1 MKIYD
6 LSREIMSTRPFE
18 GDPAPA
24 MTRLAN
30 MADDGYNLSTIAMSL
45 HAATH
50 VDAPLHFIRRGKDVA
65 SLPAEIFVGECTVM
79 TVPGRRLDAM
89 YFMRYPSTERLLL
102 RSGPNKTDKAIT
114 ELNRGDAVYV
124 YYQVGE
130 FYYVQVATTGKK
142 GFAYAS
148 YISAEKSVPTK

>member
-1 MKIYD
+1 MAVYATDGDFYFVKMDKDGKIGF
-6 LSREIMSTRPFE
+6 MSKKFVNVSEDTASDTPKTTV
-18 GDPAPA
+18 PP
-24 MTRLAN
+24 
-30 MADDGYNLSTIAMSL
+30 
-45 HAATH
+45 
-50 VDAPLHFIRRGKDVA
+50 DAPDEAINGKVTAKVVA
-65 SLPAEIFVGECTVM
+65 
-79 TVPGRRLDAM
+79 
-89 YFMRYPSTERLLL
+89 L